1 MSDQSEYKPKHLKR
15 ELNPIIAILEDE
27 ESEEKDI
34 VQIADEIITALDE
47 VRSKQAQYCVVARI
61 SLDHGETW
69 QFFVMGPYKSMAV
82 AKSKGE
88 SLVTFA
94 PGQIKWLRFA
104 MVTDHRQFLKD
115 MMPKET
121 SSAWA
126 GEIPVSLIRTTA
138 WIEPEEGGPPQR
150 EE

>member
-1 MSDQSEYKPKHLKR
+1 MSEEIEYKPKHLKR
-15 ELNPIIAILEDE
+15 EINPIIGILEDE
-27 ESEEKDI
+27 ESEDKS
-34 VQIADEIITALDE
+34 VAQIADEIITALDE
-47 VRSKQAQYCVVARI
+47 VRSKQSQYCIVARV
-61 SLDHGETW
+61 SMDLGETW

-94 PGQIKWLRFA
+94 AGRVAWLRFA

-115 MMPKET
+115 MVPKET
-121 SSAWA
+121 TSAWA
-126 GEIPVSLIRTTA
+126 GEVPVSLIRTTT
-138 WIEPEEGGPPQR
+138 WIEPEEGGPPQ